1 MMHPTSARIVS
12 TAVVVCAC
20 AVGVAPLLAAPQE
33 GGEGEA
39 ASVATEASRQAAEK
53 ALRWLVRHQEEDG
66 ALRCDVGF
74 KLNHDYRVE
83 KTNEKHV
90 GVTALAGTAFL
101 AAGSVPDRGPYADN
115 VKRALEFV
123 MSSQND
129 KGYVSRNGTRMYEH
143 AFATMFLAEAY
154 GMTHDPRVKGCL
166 QHAVEFTY
174 KSQNSQGGWRYAPN
188 SEDSDMSIVV
198 CQVMALRAAKNK
210 GITVPKESID
220 RAVDYVLN
228 SANTAPNY
236 WGAIEKGTFMYQ
248 WDPHNMAA
256 AAQPRTSFAL
266 TSAGLTTLYGA
277 GVYTDG
283 DIAHIAAERRLE
295 KYRRPGGEPLPKFRD
310 MIDYVKDHYDDVA
323 NPTYTGF
330 RHYYFFYGNYYAAQA
345 MFITGGR
352 DWDQYYS
359 RLRDDLLRLQ
369 RDDGRVDS
377 NVGPALSTAMT
388 ALLLGV
394 PNNYL
399 PIFQR

>member
-1 MMHPTSARIVS
+1 MRLRSARIVS
-12 TAVVVCAC
+12 TAFVAC
-20 AVGVAPLLAAPQE
+20 AGAVGALPLLAGPQE
-33 GGEGEA
+33 GGPVDD
-39 ASVATEASRQAAEK
+39 SSSLATEASRRAAEK
-53 ALRWLVRHQEEDG
+53 ALLWLARNQEEDG

-83 KTNEKHV
+83 RQNEKHV

-129 KGYVSRNGTRMYEH
+129 KGYISRNGTRMYEH

-154 GMTHDPRVKGCL
+154 GMTHDPRVKVCL
-166 QHAVEFTY
+166 QRAVEFTY
-174 KSQNSQGGWRYAPN
+174 KAQNAQGGWRYAPN

-228 SANTAPNY
+228 SANTSGNY
-236 WGAIEKGTFMYQ
+236 MGYFEKGTFMYQ

-277 GVYTDG
+277 GVYTND
-283 DIAHIAAERRLE
+283 DIAEIAASRRLE
-295 KYRRPGGEPLPKFRD
+295 KYRRPGGEPLPRFRD

-323 NPTYTGF
+323 SPHF
-330 RHYYFFYGNYYAAQA
+330 IHHYYYFYGNYYAAQA

-359 RLRDDLLRLQ
+359 RLREDLVRLQ
-369 RDDGRVDS
+369 HDDGSVTS
-377 NVGPALSTAMT
+377 NVGPALSTSIT
-388 ALLLGV
+388 ALLLSV